1 MHVQLFTEATPNGFT
16 TISPSAAELVEL
28 GPDPTCPP
36 ANRIKALAAALISE
50 CEVIQGV
57 GLPGAKEAAIAITH
71 MQAAAQ
77 AAAHAAELM
86 RDQLTVSED

>member
-1 MHVQLFTEATPNGFT
+1 MHVNIHTGATPNGVSS
-16 TISPSAAELVEL
+16 ISPSAAELVEL
-28 GPDPTCPP
+28 GPDPTYPP
-36 ANRIKALAAALISE
+36 ADRIKALAAAVITE

-57 GLPGAKEAAIAITH
+57 GSPGAKEAAIAITH

-86 RDQLTVSED
+86 RDQLTVFED